1 MVTKTLTCPGCG
13 CLCDDIEVD
22 LVEDRITQIRN
33 ACTKGSTLLYD
44 AQNPERRTRPL
55 VSGNE
60 VSIDEALK
68 AAARLLT
75 ESEHP
80 MVFGL
85 DRCTL
90 ETQSSAIEL
99 AKKLGAVID
108 DSSSYTFGPMIEK
121 IITGVLPACSLTE
134 VKDNADLLLYWGAD
148 PPHTHPRHLSTFTYY
163 AYFDYTEAG
172 WFPNVTMSCISNR
185 ENEFTGMCRP
195 VFIVEPGEDKLLIAS
210 ILSHLNGFDCTTD
223 ATALVEMI
231 RNSSFCTI
239 FCGVDLIQSVNNDL
253 DAFTEMVQLLGQST
267 RIAIIPM
274 IEEPNLRGFNQ
285 LLYQKTGPINGVD
298 FTDGQIHATSL
309 PFNERVTTQ
318 PADCALV
325 IGSDPCSILPRYM
338 VQSLQNV
345 PVICLDHFITPTSQ
359 AADIVIPTGLPGLE
373 SVGTAVTMDGQERTL
388 IKVRDTQY
396 PDENK
401 VVRMLLEELI

>member
-13 CLCDDIEVD
+13 CLCDDVEID
-22 LVEDRITQIRN
+22 LDRDRITQTRN

-60 VSIDEALK
+60 VSIDEALE
-68 AAARLLT
+68 AAARLLA
-75 ESEHP
+75 EAKQP
-80 MVFGL
+80 MIFGL
-85 DRCTL
+85 DHSTL
-90 ETQSSAIEL
+90 ETQSLALEL

-108 DSSSYTFGPMIEK
+108 DSSSYTFGSMIEK
-121 IITGVLPACSLTE
+121 IITGVLPTCSLDE

-163 AYFDYTEAG
+163 AYSDYTEAG
-172 WFPNVTMSCISNR
+172 WFPKVTMSCISNC

-210 ILSHLNGFDCTTD
+210 ILSHLNGIDSTTD

-231 RNSSFCTI
+231 RNASFCTI
-239 FCGVDLIQSVNNDL
+239 FCGVDLIRSVNNDL
-253 DAFTEMVQLLGQST
+253 DAFTEMVQLLSQST
-267 RIAIIPM
+267 RMAVIPM

-285 LLYQKTGPINGVD
+285 LLHQKTGSINDVD

-309 PFNERVTTQ
+309 PFNERVATQ
-318 PADCALV
+318 PADCALI
-325 IGSDPCSILPRYM
+325 IGADPSSMLPRSM
-338 VQSLQNV
+338 VQSLQYGA
-345 PVICLDHFITPTSQ
+345 VICLDHFITPNSQ

-373 SVGTAVTMDGQERTL
+373 SAGTAISMDGEERTL
-388 IKVRDTQY
+388 IKARDTGYISESEALKQLM
-396 PDENK
+396 EK
-401 VVRMLLEELI
+401 LL

>member
-1 MVTKTLTCPGCG
+1 LVSKTLTCPGCG

-22 LVEDRITQIRN
+22 LDKDRITQTRN
-33 ACTKGSTLLYD
+33 ACTKGSTLLYA
-44 AQNPERRTRPL
+44 AQNPERRTLPT
-55 VSGNE
+55 VNGNE

-68 AAARLLT
+68 AAVSLL
-75 ESEHP
+75 EGAKHP
-80 MVFGL
+80 MIFGL
-85 DRCTL
+85 DRSTL
-90 ETQSSAIEL
+90 ETQSLAIEL

-108 DSSSYTFGPMIEK
+108 DSSSYTFGSVMEMV
-121 IITGVLPACSLTE
+121 ITDALPTCSLAE

-163 AYFDYTEAG
+163 AYSDYTEAG

-195 VFIVEPGEDKLLIAS
+195 VFIIEPGEDKSLIAS
-210 ILSHLNGFDCTTD
+210 ILSQLNGIDSTRD

-231 RNSSFCTI
+231 RNASFCTI
-239 FCGVDLIQSVNNDL
+239 FCGVDLIYSLNNDL
-253 DAFTEMVQLLGQST
+253 DTFIEMVQILSQST

-285 LLYQKTGPINGVD
+285 LLYQKTGYSNGVD

-309 PFNERVTTQ
+309 PFLERVTTQ

-325 IGSDPCSILPRYM
+325 IGADPGSMLPRSV
-338 VQSLQNV
+338 VQSLQHV
-345 PVICLDHFITPTSQ
+345 PVICLDHFITPTTQ
-359 AADIVIPTGLPGLE
+359 AADIVIPTSLPGLE
-373 SVGTAVTMDGQERTL
+373 SVGTAISMDGEERTL
-388 IKVRDTQY
+388 IKAKDTGYISESDILKQLM
-396 PDENK
+396 EK
-401 VVRMLLEELI
+401 IQ

>member
-1 MVTKTLTCPGCG
+1 MGTKILTCPGCG
-13 CLCDDIEVD
+13 CLCDDVEVD
-22 LVEDRITQIRN
+22 LDKDRITQTRN

-75 ESEHP
+75 KAKHP
-80 MVFGL
+80 MIYGL
-85 DRCTL
+85 DRSTL
-90 ETQSSAIEL
+90 ETQSLAIEL

-108 DSSSYTFGPMIEK
+108 DSSSYTFGSVMEM
-121 IITGVLPACSLTE
+121 IITGALPTCSLAE

-163 AYFDYTEAG
+163 AYSDYTEAG

-195 VFIVEPGEDKLLIAS
+195 VFTVEPSEDKLLIAS
-210 ILSHLNGFDCTTD
+210 ILSHLNGIESTE
-223 ATALVEMI
+223 AAMALVEMI
-231 RNSSFCTI
+231 KNADFCTV
-239 FCGVDLIQSVNNDL
+239 FCGVDMVQSLNNDL
-253 DAFTEMVQLLGQST
+253 DAFTEMVQLLSQST

-274 IEEPNLRGFNQ
+274 IEEPNLRGFDQ
-285 LLYQKTGPINGVD
+285 LLHQKAGYINGVD
-298 FTDGQIHATSL
+298 FTDGQIRATSL
-309 PFNERVTTQ
+309 SFNERVTIQ

-325 IGSDPCSILPRYM
+325 IGSDPSSMLPRYM
-338 VQSLQNV
+338 VQSLQHV

-373 SVGTAVTMDGQERTL
+373 SVGTAVAMDGQERTL